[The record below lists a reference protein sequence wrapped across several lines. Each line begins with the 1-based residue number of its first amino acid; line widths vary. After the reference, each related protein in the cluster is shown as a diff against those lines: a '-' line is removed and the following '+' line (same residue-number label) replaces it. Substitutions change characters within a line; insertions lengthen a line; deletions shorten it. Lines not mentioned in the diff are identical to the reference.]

1 MIGNHNVC
9 KELFKWS
16 AWNAKL
22 MYVHVLNI
30 YENDNKTLSNPFT
43 MYSVLDILAHVLI
56 SFIYYS
62 SKLEQEYC

>member
-43 MYSVLDILAHVLI
+43 MYSVF
-56 SFIYYS
+56 FIYS
-62 SKLEQEYC
+62 GPPGTCTNFFHIL

>member
-1 MIGNHNVC
+1 
-9 KELFKWS
+9 
-16 AWNAKL
+16 
-22 MYVHVLNI
+22 MYVLNI

-62 SKLEQEYC
+62 SKLEQEYW